1 MTELTYTIKDKM
13 GLHARPAGLMVKII
27 KSKKIDAKLKFKES
41 VVDAT
46 RLYQVMSLGI
56 KQNDTFVI
64 EFSGENEDLVK
75 NEVLGMFEEENL

>member
-27 KSKKIDAKLKFKES
+27 KSKNIDAKLKFKES

-75 NEVLGMFEEENL
+75 NEVLNMFEEENL

>member
-27 KSKKIDAKLKFKES
+27 KSKNIDAKLKFGES
-41 VVDAT
+41 EVDAT

-56 KQNDTFVI
+56 KQNDTFI
-64 EFSGENEDLVK
+64 IKFSGENEEAVK
-75 NEVLGMFEEENL
+75 NEVIEMFEAENL

>member
-27 KSKKIDAKLKFKES
+27 KSKNIDAKLKFKES

-75 NEVLGMFEEENL
+75 NEVLDMFEEENL

>member
-13 GLHARPAGLMVKII
+13 GLHTRPAGLMVKII